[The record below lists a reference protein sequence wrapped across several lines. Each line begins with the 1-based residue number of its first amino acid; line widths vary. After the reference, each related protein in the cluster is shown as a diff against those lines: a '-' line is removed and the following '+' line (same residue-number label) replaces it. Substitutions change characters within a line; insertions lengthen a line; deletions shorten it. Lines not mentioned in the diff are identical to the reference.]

1 MSPWWTPVIKEAIG
15 GFVQDL
21 FLSNNRT
28 RPSRNLTMG
37 ESVATS
43 ILKFNGRAQ
52 RPPDSSCLR
61 DDTTSFSRT
70 TIWHWIRYSLDR
82 TYHSSSLLSWHVLLS
97 GQLFGAEFST
107 HCIWSLPFT
116 VGKLIMTISSRLA
129 SLGMMTP
136 SSLTTSYLMTCL
148 SSRVEQLLA
157 HGTSCPMVHITLL
170 ALSALPDGTK

>member
-28 RPSRNLTMG
+28 RPSRNQTMG
-37 ESVATS
+37 ESATTS
-43 ILKFNGRAQ
+43 ILTFNGRAQ

-82 TYHSSSLLSWHVLLS
+82 AYYSSSLLNWHVLLS

-107 HCIWSLPFT
+107 HCIWSFAIHSGEINHDNQLDACITWDDNAKFVDDKLLDDLPVF
-116 VGKLIMTISSRLA
+116 SSGTA
-129 SLGMMTP
+129 SCTWNFLSDGPHHT
-136 SSLTTSYLMTCL
+136 TCL
-148 SSRVEQLLA
+148 V
-157 HGTSCPMVHITLL
+157 GTV
-170 ALSALPDGTK
+170 